1 MPVDVA
7 RKYKSAIEKKN
18 KIAMMMMMM
27 MTTLLSRILWVL
39 LEELHLI
46 PTIINH
52 IVINHCIPYH
62 ASSLRERERGLL
74 HQYLS
79 IDISHISSILQ
90 KRISLILFVLALSVI
105 YDLYL
110 SFN

>member
-62 ASSLRERERGLL
+62 ASSLRERERTATPIP
-74 HQYLS
+74 QYRYQ
-79 IDISHISSILQ
+79 SHI
-90 KRISLILFVLALSVI
+90 
-105 YDLYL
+105 
-110 SFN
+110 FNLTKKNFSHFICACTLCNL